1 MLIAQ
6 ARRVRICVAIFI
18 AAFYALGIL
27 GPALAFSMESKVSI
41 VHSLTEAHGGSII
54 LHVHHDGTD
63 HEAPGK
69 QGPHVGHHCCGVFAL
84 AALAGADTVF
94 SLLEQPLASVRTE
107 PRDMQA
113 LRRPSRLDRPPRDH
127 AVI

>member
-6 ARRVRICVAIFI
+6 ARRVRIWAAILVAAIY
-18 AAFYALGIL
+18 AFGIL

-41 VHSLTEAHGGSII
+41 LHSLTEAHGGSII

-69 QGPHVGHHCCGVFAL
+69 HGRLVGHHCCGVFAL

-94 SLLEQPLASVRTE
+94 SLLEQPLASVRIE
-107 PRDMQA
+107 PRKMQA